1 MAYTGTVLITGGT
14 SGLGYQCALAI
25 ARQQPNYQIVVAS
38 RTDPNS
44 AAASINNAL
53 GQSNTTFFTLDLSDL
68 TKVRAFTKEWEAKS
82 FPPIRA
88 LLLNAGLQFLD
99 SKHKTVDG
107 FEATFGVNHV
117 GHALLFHLLYPH
129 LAEKARIIVTS
140 SGTHDPAQKTGMP
153 DATYTTAEILARP
166 TPETEKNSGAFCYS
180 TSKLVNVLWTYALQ
194 RRLDRD
200 MRKSLTVVAFDPG
213 LLPGTGLAR
222 EFPRFLQWLWS
233 SVLPRITPLLRL
245 LLRTNNIHT
254 AQESGENL
262 AWVALS
268 PDVEGVSGVYF
279 EGNKQIESSQDS
291 HDLKKQEDL
300 WAWTVKN
307 ITTSEEEARSFE
319 IGS

>member
-14 SGLGYQCALAI
+14 SGLGYQCALDI

-44 AAASINNAL
+44 AAESINNAL
-53 GQSNTTFFTLDLSDL
+53 GQSNTTFLTLDLSSL
-68 TKVRAFTKEWEAKS
+68 AKVRTFAKEWEAKS

-99 SKHKTVDG
+99 GKHKTVDG

-117 GHALLFHLLYPH
+117 GHALLFHLLYPYV
-129 LAEKARIIVTS
+129 AEKARIVVTA
-140 SGTHDPAQKTGMP
+140 SGTHDPAQKSGMP
-153 DATYTTAEILARP
+153 DATYTTAEILAHP
-166 TPETEKNSGAFCYS
+166 IPEKENSGALCYS
-180 TSKLVNVLWTYALQ
+180 TSKLVNILWTYALQ

-200 MRKSLTVVAFDPG
+200 LRKSLTVVAFDPG

-222 EFPRFLQWLWS
+222 EYPRFLQWVWHNII
-233 SVLPRITPLLRL
+233 PRILPLLRFF
-245 LLRTNNIHT
+245 LRNDNIHT
-254 AQESGENL
+254 AQESGEAL

-268 PDVEGVSGVYF
+268 PDVEGMSGVYF
-279 EGNKQIESSQDS
+279 EGKKTIESSQDS

-300 WAWTVKN
+300 WTWTINN

-319 IGS
+319 IGN